1 MNWKNVVMQFL
12 NNCFNFTHSE
22 KESELQNIYNKIDKL
37 SKLDDCIYIN
47 SSQGLT
53 EEEILKVLQNE
64 IFGGR

>member
-1 MNWKNVVMQFL
+1 MNIIQFL
-12 NNCFNFTHSE
+12 KHCFNLFN
-22 KESELQNIYNKIDKL
+22 KQKQSELQNIYNKIDKL
-37 SKLDDCIYIN
+37 SKLDDCIYID

>member
-1 MNWKNVVMQFL
+1 MNIIRFL
-12 NNCFNFTHSE
+12 KNCFNLFSNK

-47 SSQGLT
+47 SSEGLT
-53 EEEILKVLQNE
+53 EEEFLQVLQNE

>member
-1 MNWKNVVMQFL
+1 MNIIIFL
-12 NNCFNFTHSE
+12 KNCFNLFSNK

-47 SSQGLT
+47 SSEGLT
-53 EEEILKVLQNE
+53 EEEVLQVLQNE